1 MAVRLLR
8 SIPWPVLGSLA
19 ALALVAWSF
28 WGLGR

>member
-1 MAVRLLR
+1 MSRAFRT
-8 SIPWPVLGSLA
+8 IPWPVLGSLA